1 MSASI
6 YETVTNAIIASLE
19 SGVAP
24 WVKPWNA
31 AHTADCNAVSGKA
44 YKGVNRLILA
54 AAFKPNAQWGTFKQ
68 WQELGASVRK
78 GEKATHIVFY
88 SPVTKPAK
96 GEDGE
101 EGATYR
107 MLKTFCVFNA
117 SQVDGYTPPVTD
129 DEAKPFDT
137 SAACEATL
145 IQSGAMISHGG
156 DVALYSPSVDRI
168 QLPNKGA
175 FISAADYYATAFHE
189 LTHWTGHKSRLDR
202 TGGKYGSAAYAYEEL
217 VAEMGAAFLCQDHGI
232 DGKLQHAAY
241 IKSWLSA
248 LKNDSRLVFKA
259 AAAAQK
265 SADLIN
271 GLNATACAVAA

>member
-6 YETVTNAIIASLE
+6 YDTVTSAIIASLE

-31 AHTADCNAVSGKA
+31 ANAADYNAVSGKA

-54 AAFKPNAQWGTFKQ
+54 AAFKPNAQWATFKQ

-96 GEDGE
+96 GDDGE

-117 SQVDGYTPPVTD
+117 SQVDGYTPPVVAD
-129 DEAKPFDT
+129 DAKPFNA
-137 SAACEATL
+137 SAACEARL
-145 IQSGAMISHGG
+145 IKSGAMISHGG
-156 DVALYSPSVDRI
+156 DVALYSPSADRI

-217 VAEMGAAFLCQDHGI
+217 VAEIGAAFLCQDHGI

>member
-1 MSASI
+1 MTI
-6 YETVTNAIIASLE
+6 YETVTSAIITGLE

-31 AHTADCNAVSGKA
+31 ANAADRNAVSGNA

-54 AAFKPNAQWGTFKQ
+54 AAFKPNAHWATFKQ
-68 WQELGASVRK
+68 WQGLGASVRK

-117 SQVDGYTPPVTD
+117 SQVDGYMPPAPVVD
-129 DEAKPFDT
+129 DEKPFDT
-137 SAACEATL
+137 SAACESTL
-145 IQSGAMISHGG
+145 IKSGAMISHGG
-156 DVALYSPSVDRI
+156 DVALYSPTADRI

-202 TGGKYGSAAYAYEEL
+202 TGGKYGSAAHAYEEL

-232 DGKLQHAAY
+232 DGKLQHVAY

-248 LKNDSRLVFKA
+248 LKDDSRLVFKA

>member
-31 AHTADCNAVSGKA
+31 ANAADCNAVSGKA

-54 AAFKPNAQWGTFKQ
+54 AAFKPNAQWATFKQ

-96 GEDGE
+96 GDDGE

-117 SQVDGYTPPVTD
+117 SQVDGYTPPALTMRRSRLILARH
-129 DEAKPFDT
+129 AKPD
-137 SAACEATL
+137 
-145 IQSGAMISHGG
+145 
-156 DVALYSPSVDRI
+156 
-168 QLPNKGA
+168 
-175 FISAADYYATAFHE
+175 
-189 LTHWTGHKSRLDR
+189 
-202 TGGKYGSAAYAYEEL
+202 
-217 VAEMGAAFLCQDHGI
+217 
-232 DGKLQHAAY
+232 
-241 IKSWLSA
+241 
-248 LKNDSRLVFKA
+248 
-259 AAAAQK
+259 
-265 SADLIN
+265 
-271 GLNATACAVAA
+271 